1 MKKRVLITGFP
12 PFGKSTVNS
21 SIMACNNL
29 NNLAILDLDIIA
41 AEIPLHYKEIKS
53 SIEKAVEEIEPS
65 IVIATGQSNRSR
77 ISIERVAI
85 NIADVNKVVYNCG
98 SKPADERLIEDGS
111 AAFFSTLPI
120 KKIRTNL
127 EVQGIPCEISN
138 TAGTFGCNQIFYYLM
153 HYLKHNEKSIP
164 AGFIHV
170 PSLPKQVIGKL
181 VPSMSIDLIT
191 KSLKIA
197 IETTI
202 IESR

>member
-1 MKKRVLITGFP
+1 MKKRILMTGFP
-12 PFGKSTVNS
+12 PFGKSTMNP
-21 SIMACNNL
+21 SIISCNNL
-29 NNLAILDLDIIA
+29 SNLAILDHDIIA
-41 AEIPLHYKEIKS
+41 VEIPLHYKKIKT
-53 SIEKAVEEIEPS
+53 SIEKAIEEFEPS
-65 IVIATGQSNRSR
+65 IVISTGQSNRSR
-77 ISIERVAI
+77 ISIERIAI
-85 NIADVNKVVYNCG
+85 NIADVKEVGYNCG

-127 EVQGIPCEISN
+127 EIQGIPCEISN
-138 TAGTFGCNQIFYYLM
+138 SAGTFGCNQVFYYVM
-153 HYLKHNEKSIP
+153 HYLENKEISIP

-170 PSLPKQVIGKL
+170 PSLPEQVIGRL

-191 KSLKIA
+191 KSLKVA